1 MGLSLAYAGSAR
13 PELLE
18 IISPIIVDS
27 ENSIEL

>member
-1 MGLSLAYAGSAR
+1 MGLSLAYAGRAR
-13 PELLE
+13 AELLE